1 MAKKSITQLYA
12 EFEKARVA
20 LDASPYPYDETGEEQ
35 HTAAIDLCSALCARI
50 VKTRANPKNP
60 VPEMLLKIAVAG
72 WGHNGELDRWP
83 ADPDGEIE
91 DCVVSLRADLQAM
104 AQVRVCTK

>member
-60 VPEMLLKIAVAG
+60 VPEMLLKIAGAG
-72 WGHNGELDRWP
+72 CGNNGEPDRWP

-91 DCVVSLRADLQAM
+91 TCVPSLRAHLPELS
-104 AQVRVCTK
+104 